1 MKLPVVSGKQAIKA
15 LNKIGFVAT
24 SQQGSHV
31 KLLKRIDGDA
41 IQIVIPVHGNKP
53 LKKGLLSAVIKDASL
68 TVEEFTK
75 LL

>member
-15 LNKIGFVAT
+15 LSKIGFAAI

-31 KLLKRIDGDA
+31 KLLKRIDGDN
-41 IQIVIPVHGNKP
+41 IQIIIPVHGNKP
-53 LKKGLLSAVIKDASL
+53 LKKGLLGAIIMDAGL
-68 TVEEFTK
+68 TVEEFAN